1 MEYITPVYDFPSFIV
16 IFPLQPNMPQTP
28 STTDSS
34 DRFRSIFDNALRAY
48 TEKTEKDLL
57 SLPLFR
63 ELDACDT
70 PEEIVNKL
78 RDPNL
83 GFNKP
88 GNSDHSLSK
97 WLIPTVKV
105 LHALSAALDKAVG
118 SVPLNA
124 IRSGIVV

>member
-1 MEYITPVYDFPSFIV
+1 
-16 IFPLQPNMPQTP
+16 MPQTP

-88 GNSDHSLSK
+88 GNNDHSLSNL
-97 WLIPTVKV
+97 LIPTVKV
-105 LHALSAALDKAVG
+105 LHALSATLDKVVD
-118 SVPLNA
+118 SVRLRKLNA